1 MCRTFSAELSIE
13 LQAGDNVKIALL
25 GGTGDMGE
33 GLALRWAKNHEVI
46 IGSREEQKG
55 MRVAGEYLA
64 KAKAFYGDAMVG
76 TIRGTSNPEA
86 AAQADVIVLTIPHE
100 YAASTIL
107 SIKDR
112 LKPSQ
117 IVVSPVVPMVKVD
130 KGVMYSPIMRDN
142 KVMSY
147 AEALAKELKDVPVVA
162 AYHAISAKK
171 LADPALVLNY
181 DVPIAGDDEEAV
193 KVVVRLTQ
201 EIRNLRPVY
210 VGPLK
215 SALMIEALT
224 PLIINAAIYSKIK
237 DASIAFVQ

>member
-1 MCRTFSAELSIE
+1 MR
-13 LQAGDNVKIALL
+13 VALL

-46 IGSREEQKG
+46 IGSREAQKG
-55 MRVAGEYLA
+55 MKVAEEYMA
-64 KAKAFYGDAMVG
+64 KARAFYGDAMSG

-107 SIKDR
+107 GIKDR
-112 LKPSQ
+112 LKPGQ

-130 KGVMYSPIMRDN
+130 KGMLYSPVIEN
-142 KVMSY
+142 GKVMSY
-147 AEALAKELKDVPVVA
+147 AEALAKELKDIPVVA

-171 LADPALVLNY
+171 LANPALVLNY

-193 KVVVRLTQ
+193 KVVMKLTQ

-210 VGPLK
+210 VGPLR